1 MIMEDTLLRLAV
13 AVLLGGL
20 VGLERTV
27 AGKHA
32 GMRTYALV
40 SLGSCLFIVVGTLAS
55 FELSVFNGLNPLVV
69 ASNII
74 LGVGFIGAGLA
85 VFRNNGAAHVEL
97 TTAAGIWVVAAVGM
111 AAGFGFFSIA
121 AVSAVLAV
129 LVFSVLLRLENM
141 IRRRFGTELEQ

>member
-1 MIMEDTLLRLAV
+1 
-13 AVLLGGL
+13 